1 MIARLLITLA
11 LVLIA
16 SAQIYIGALVWPG
29 AAVWFVIAAGIGLS
43 LARLWAP
50 LLAAIPYPL
59 GIGLGLLTGRYAYL
73 GEFWEAIALVTVAV
87 GLLGIAI
94 GILLAHVAHA
104 RLRA

>member
-1 MIARLLITLA
+1 MWA
-11 LVLIA
+11 L
-16 SAQIYIGALVWPG
+16 
-29 AAVWFVIAAGIGLS
+29 
-43 LARLWAP
+43 
-50 LLAAIPYPL
+50 LLAAISYPL

-104 RLRA
+104 RLRVGFAHRAVLLPPRNNS